1 MFRFTI
7 REVLWLAVL
16 VGIGVAWWLDHER
29 LTRRV
34 WISVPG
40 LNLLTAGLKPGEKVE
55 LETLPNGQIGTRIV
69 PAK

>member
-55 LETLPNGQIGTRIV
+55 LETLPSGQIGTRIV